1 MSDEHG
7 LGDRLREIRKRR
19 GLSQREL
26 AKASK
31 VSHSLITKLE
41 QGVVADTRME
51 TARKLA
57 AALRVPT
64 TTLVERAP
72 AEPHAAPEPWQALQR
87 AVERPAEQ
95 PDEEPTTRGVQ
106 DGLEAVRAAHF
117 GKRMREAVDLLVPLL
132 RDAEALG
139 DTPAARAARAQLL
152 QIAGSTLT
160 GARQF
165 SAAETALRR
174 ALDEAPDR
182 LRAASVVTTWT
193 WLLVR
198 QGRFD
203 AARAMAVKWAD
214 DAEPRMSRATAEEIA
229 AWGWLLIQGHAAA
242 LRDNRGGEAADMLR
256 LARSAAVATGPLRHG
271 DVRIATWGPSTVA
284 YKAAEQGVV
293 TDRPDEVLEIA
304 PRLKGGTGSEY
315 HRHRLDVAKAY
326 TMTRQHGRALDVLG
340 EVAAEAPEWIA
351 EQPYARDTLADTIA
365 RRRTLTT
372 ETRQLA
378 DLVGLPL

>member
-1 MSDEHG
+1 MSGEHG

-26 AKASK
+26 AQASR
-31 VSHSLITKLE
+31 VSLSLITKLE
-41 QGVVADTRME
+41 QGVVTDTRME

-64 TTLVERAP
+64 TSLVSRTP
-72 AEPHAAPEPWQALQR
+72 AEPRPAPEPWQALQR
-87 AVERPAEQ
+87 SVELPAGQ
-95 PDEEPTTRGVQ
+95 PEEEPTMRGVLA
-106 DGLEAVRAAHF
+106 GLQAVRAAHF

-139 DTPAARAARAQLL
+139 DDPAVRGARAQLL

-165 SAAETALRR
+165 AAAETALRR

-203 AARAMAVKWAD
+203 AARELAVKWAD

-242 LRDNRGGEAADMLR
+242 LRDNRAGEAADMLR
-256 LARSAAVATGPLRHG
+256 LARSAAVATGPLRRG
-271 DVRIATWGPSTVA
+271 EVRIATWGPATVA

-293 TDRPDEVLEIA
+293 LDRPDEVLEMA
-304 PRLKGGTGSEY
+304 PRLKNGAGSEY

-326 TMTRQHGRALDVLG
+326 TMTRQHGHALEVLE
-340 EVAAEAPEWIA
+340 EVAADAPQWIA
-351 EQPYARDTLADTIA
+351 EQRYARDTLADTIA
-365 RRRTLTT
+365 RRRTLTDS
-372 ETRQLA
+372 TRRLA

>member
-1 MSDEHG
+1 MPGEHG
-7 LGDRLREIRKRR
+7 LGDRLREIRKQR
-19 GLSQREL
+19 GLSSREL
-26 AKASK
+26 ARASG

-57 AALRVPT
+57 SALRVPT
-64 TTLVERAP
+64 TSLVTRAP
-72 AEPHAAPEPWQALQR
+72 AEPYPAPEPWQALQH

-95 PDEEPTTRGVQ
+95 PEEEPTTRGVL

-139 DTPAARAARAQLL
+139 DAPAARAARAQLL

-160 GARQF
+160 GARQYA
-165 SAAETALRR
+165 AAETALRR

-182 LRAASVVTTWT
+182 LRAASVITTWS

-203 AARAMAVKWAD
+203 AARDLAVKWAD
-214 DAEPRMSRATAEEIA
+214 DAEPRLSRATGEEIA
-229 AWGWLLIQGHAAA
+229 AWGWLLIQGQAAA

-256 LARSAAVATGPLRHG
+256 LARSAAVATGPLGDG
-271 DVRIATWGPSTVA
+271 DVRLATWGPATVA

-293 TDRPDEVLEIA
+293 TDRPDQVLEIA
-304 PRLKGGTGSEY
+304 SRMKGGKGSEY

-326 TMTRQHGRALDVLG
+326 TMTRQHGRALEVLG

-365 RRRTLTT
+365 RRRTLTN

-378 DLVGLPL
+378 DLMGLPL

>member
-7 LGDRLREIRKRR
+7 LGDRLRDIRKRR

-26 AKASK
+26 AQASR

-41 QGVVADTRME
+41 QGVVTDTRME

-57 AALRVPT
+57 TALRVPT
-64 TTLVERAP
+64 SALVTRAP
-72 AEPHAAPEPWQALQR
+72 AEPHPAPEPWQALQR

-95 PDEEPTTRGVQ
+95 PEEEPTIRGVLA
-106 DGLEAVRAAHF
+106 GLEGVRAAHF
-117 GKRMREAVDLLVPLL
+117 GKRMREAVELLVPLL

-139 DTPAARAARAQLL
+139 DSPAVRAARAQLL

-165 SAAETALRR
+165 AAAETALRR

-203 AARAMAVKWAD
+203 AARDLAVKWAD
-214 DAEPRMSRATAEEIA
+214 DTEPRLSRATAEEIA
-229 AWGWLLIQGHAAA
+229 AWGWLLIQGQAAA

-256 LARSAAVATGPLRHG
+256 LARSAAVATGPLGHG
-271 DVRIATWGPSTVA
+271 DVRIATWGPATVA

-293 TDRPDEVLEIA
+293 TDRPEEVLEIA
-304 PRLKGGTGSEY
+304 SRLKGGKGSEY

-326 TMTRQHGRALDVLG
+326 TMTRQHGRALEVLG

-351 EQPYARDTLADTIA
+351 EQPYARDTLADTIT
-365 RRRTLTT
+365 RRRTLTD